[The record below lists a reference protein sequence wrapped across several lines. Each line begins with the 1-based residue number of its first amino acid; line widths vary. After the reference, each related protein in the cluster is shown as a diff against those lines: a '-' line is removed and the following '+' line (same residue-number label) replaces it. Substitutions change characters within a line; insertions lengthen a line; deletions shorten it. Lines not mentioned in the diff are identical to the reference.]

1 MGENKKPVSR
11 KEARPR
17 WTEEEKTAAKKLRG
31 NLSKEE
37 KQDLEAITKS
47 ITKNEE
53 MFDMDQENVVETG
66 IGQGTFAKVPQSL
79 VRKQINKVKKQKL
92 DQDEAVAKVNKIMN
106 RHHKKLDD
114 NVFRKG
120 DELKARRIKRKVIAN
135 HNAKKAQQIKHLME

>member
-17 WTEEEKTAAKKLRG
+17 WTEEEKNTAKKIRG

-37 KQDLEAITKS
+37 KTDLENITKS
-47 ITKNEE
+47 IKENEE
-53 MFDMDQENVVETG
+53 MFDMDLENVVEMG

-92 DQDEAVAKVNKIMN
+92 DQDVAVIKVNKIMS

-135 HNAKKAQQIKHLME
+135 HNAKKAQAIKHLME